1 MHNPTHA
8 ILNYHHPSDCCM
20 HGDKLEQNE
29 KDRGKTPPRTGG
41 KKSST
46 PSYNSLP
53 RKDRSSSQPRARSNS
68 FRQPSPAPSVDTYVS
83 RPSWKNSLRSSE
95 SPARSYRGTSVPR
108 TQTRKTSSVP
118 SDSVSPSRYLL
129 QTVIFNYFDPLLKK

>member
-8 ILNYHHPSDCCM
+8 ILTYDHPSDCCM

-29 KDRGKTPPRTGG
+29 MERGKTPPRTVR

-53 RKDRSSSQPRARSNS
+53 RKDRSSSQPRARSHS

-83 RPSWKNSLRSSE
+83 RPSWKNSLRCSE

-108 TQTRKTSSVP
+108 TTTRKTSGVP
-118 SDSVSPSRYLL
+118 SDSPLQSRYLFL
-129 QTVIFNYFDPLLKK
+129 TYSNIFYTFQP